1 MKLRNK
7 KVIRAV
13 AWGGAWFVRAW
24 MSTLR
29 YEYTPL
35 GPNVDPRRPEI
46 AGRHVYAFWHENLLL
61 PAYLYGRPDINILIS
76 QHADG
81 ELIAAMC
88 RHLRYSVV
96 RGSTTRGGVE
106 ALRQM
111 LRLGKDAHLAIT
123 PDGPRGPRRE
133 VQTGLVYL
141 AARTGLPIV
150 PIGIGYRRAW
160 RMQSWDRFAVPR
172 PFTFGTVVTAP
183 SVFIPPDAERDALE
197 GYRLQVE
204 EALWYASDLAE
215 QWAETGQR
223 PANRQ
228 SAEAA

>member
-13 AWGGAWFVRAW
+13 AWAGSWLVRGW

-29 YEYTPL
+29 YDYHPI

-46 AGRHVYAFWHENLLL
+46 AGRYLYAFWHENLLL
-61 PAYLYGRPDINILIS
+61 PAYCYGRPDIHILIS

-81 ELIAAMC
+81 ELIAETC
-88 RHLRYSVV
+88 RHLHYSVV

-111 LRLGKDAHLAIT
+111 VRLGKDAHLAIT
-123 PDGPRGPRRE
+123 PDGPRGPRRQ
-133 VQTGLVYL
+133 VQVGAVYL

-150 PIGIGYRRAW
+150 PIGIGYARAW
-160 RMQSWDRFAVPR
+160 RMKSWDRFAVPR
-172 PFTFGTVVTAP
+172 PFTLGTVVTM
-183 SVFIPPDAERDALE
+183 PPIFVPKDADRDALE
-197 GYRLQVE
+197 RQRVQVE
-204 EALWYASDLAE
+204 QAMNHASELAE
-215 QWAETGQR
+215 RWALGHR
-223 PANRQ
+223 PQ
-228 SAEAA
+228 QHVPTEAA

>member
-13 AWGGAWFVRAW
+13 AWAGSWLVRGW
-24 MSTLR
+24 IGTLR
-29 YEYTPL
+29 HEYHPV

-46 AGRHVYAFWHENLLL
+46 AGRYLYAFWHENLLL
-61 PAYLYGRPDINILIS
+61 PAYTYGRPDIHILIS

-81 ELIAAMC
+81 ELIAETC
-88 RHLRYSVV
+88 RHLHFSVV

-111 LRLGKDAHLAIT
+111 VRLGSDAHLAIT
-123 PDGPRGPRRE
+123 PDGPRGPRRQ
-133 VQTGLVYL
+133 VQVGAVYL

-150 PIGIGYRRAW
+150 PIGIGYARAW
-160 RMQSWDRFAVPR
+160 RMSSWDRFAVPK
-172 PFTFGTVVTAP
+172 PFTFGTVVTT
-183 SVFIPPDAERDALE
+183 PPIFVPPESDRDALE
-197 GYRLQVE
+197 RQRLHMEQN
-204 EALWYASDLAE
+204 LNHASELAE
-215 QWAETGQR
+215 RWAQTGQR
-223 PANRQ
+223 PPDV